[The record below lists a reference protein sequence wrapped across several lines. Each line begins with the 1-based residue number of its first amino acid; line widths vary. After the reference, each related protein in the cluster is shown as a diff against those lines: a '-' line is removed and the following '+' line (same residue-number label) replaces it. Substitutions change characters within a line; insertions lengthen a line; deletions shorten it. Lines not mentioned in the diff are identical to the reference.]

1 MAFTVT
7 GHESVIQK
15 YVNAFS
21 EPELEKGIGNSYK
34 IRGEKERTKDG

>member
-21 EPELEKGIGNSYK
+21 EPELGRGIRNSQK
-34 IRGEKERTKDG
+34 TS

>member
-1 MAFTVT
+1 MALTVT

-21 EPELEKGIGNSYK
+21 EPQVEERIGKSQKLVNFKGEN
-34 IRGEKERTKDG
+34 